1 MNLYFWKWVI
11 SIFCDECDI
20 IAVVIQSLN
29 RVQLFVTPLIAAYS
43 GFSLH
48 HYLPEFH
55 ETHIQWVSDDSNHLT
70 LCCHFSSCPQFFT
83 ASGTFPLSQLF
94 ISGGQSFEASSVLP
108 MNIQSW
114 FLLGWLVRSPA
125 VKGTLKSLLKVQKHQ
140 FFGAQPS
147 LWPNSHIHT
156 WLWKKHSFD

>member
-1 MNLYFWKWVI
+1 MSDINILWWVWHYCCCYSVI
-11 SIFCDECDI
+11 KSCPTFCNPINCSIFR
-20 IAVVIQSLN
+20 L
-29 RVQLFVTPLIAAYS
+29 
-43 GFSLH
+43 LH

-156 WLWKKHSFD
+156 WLWKKT